1 MIRKPAVLS
10 ASRTVRAVCLIAIL
24 AGAVTALAQTP
35 DQASP
40 DQQNSAPQS
49 SAQPPQSGQQQ
60 QPQSEQQPANSQAGN
75 EEATPEE
82 ATPRHRLKP
91 KEFKN
96 WNYNVGG
103 GANVNS
109 GATKQ
114 FVVGGGGTFGGGV
127 TRNASKYLGLRLE
140 VGFDNLP
147 LRQTALILA
156 QASGGN
162 AHVYTVTL
170 DPIINVPVNKLWSG
184 YVLFGPSY
192 LHRSGKLLTSTAL
205 PGEACNPFFQWWA
218 RCFAGSLPPNA
229 NFTRSSHNEFG
240 YNLGGGIAR
249 KVYNNVEVYVD
260 FRIIHGNHNN
270 ITTDV
275 RPITMGVRW

>member
-1 MIRKPAVLS
+1 MIRK
-10 ASRTVRAVCLIAIL
+10 RAVFAASWSLRAVFLLAIL
-24 AGAVTALAQTP
+24 AGAATAFAQTP
-35 DQASP
+35 DQPGS
-40 DQQNSAPQS
+40 DQQNSAQ
-49 SAQPPQSGQQQ
+49 QPAAQQQ
-60 QPQSEQQPANSQAGN
+60 QPQAEQQPANSQSGN

-82 ATPRHRLKP
+82 AAPRHRLKP
-91 KEFKN
+91 KQYKN
-96 WNYNVGG
+96 WNFNVGG
-103 GANVNS
+103 GANVDS
-109 GATKQ
+109 GATKK
-114 FVVGGGGTFGGGV
+114 FIVGGGGTFGGGV
-127 TRNASKYLGLRLE
+127 ARNANKYLGLRLD

-147 LRQTALILA
+147 LRQSALILA

-192 LHRSGKLLTSTAL
+192 LHRSGKLLTSAAL

-218 RCFAGSLPPNA
+218 RCFAGSLPPNT
-229 NFTRSSHNEFG
+229 NFLHSSHNEFG

-249 KVYNNVEVYVD
+249 KVYNNVEVYID
-260 FRIIHGNHNN
+260 FRLIHGNHNN